1 MLWCC
6 KVACCVVQCAVQ
18 CGVFCALL
26 YSVLYYVLYCVF
38 TVCCTVYCGVCLTV
52 LYIVLCG
59 LLYGVSL
66 YGVVSPLSPLPL
78 PFSLCLSPSRSV
90 SHRSLPLLASPRFLH
105 FHLSHISHMF
115 PLSLSLMTFNW
126 FPHQHGQYPLIKWP
140 KNGGGFLAHARS
152 VAVNK
157 VNTLIR

>member
-1 MLWCC
+1 MR
-6 KVACCVVQCAVQ
+6 VV
-18 CGVFCALL
+18 L
-26 YSVLYYVLYCVF
+26 YSVLYSVVCFVRCC
-38 TVCCTVYCGVCLTV
+38 TVCCTMCCIVCLLYAVLCTCGMCLTV

-59 LLYGVSL
+59 LLYYISL
-66 YGVVSPLSPLPL
+66 YCVVSPVLPLSP